1 MEIKYTTH
9 FRERQEERDDWIF
22 NTQSLED
29 SLTQDD
35 KLSWKLKN
43 KGIWYREEKEEE
55 KVTSMYYYCILGNLA
70 VYCGRI
76 NSKGDMIIATTYPF
90 KKKSVADLC
99 LWKDG
104 IFQKSK

>member
-55 KVTSMYYYCILGNLA
+55 KVTSMYYYCISGKSISNLSSVGKISLA
-70 VYCGRI
+70 SSNLPAFPVMKLIVSFCTI
-76 NSKGDMIIATTYPF
+76 TIA
-90 KKKSVADLC
+90 
-99 LWKDG
+99 
-104 IFQKSK
+104 